1 MSATY
6 FTASRSDSL
15 FLTQPGEG
23 EKVVYVPVGHNATLT
38 CAVSGIVL
46 LWEVGGFRFGES
58 SAELH
63 RREIFQSQLTNSS
76 NVLSSTLSVFGS
88 DTNHEAN
95 ICCLSR
101 MSETQSSLE
110 MCCTVLSVYSK
121 LMCILITE
129 QDHSM

>member
-1 MSATY
+1 MLY

-15 FLTQPGEG
+15 FLTQPGGG
-23 EKVVYVPVGHNATLT
+23 EEVVYAPAGHNATVT

-46 LWEVGGFRFGES
+46 LWEVTGFRFGQFTN
-58 SAELH
+58 ELN
-63 RREIFQSQLTNSS
+63 RRGIFQSQLTNSS

-88 DTNHEAN
+88 DTNHDAN

-101 MSETQSSLE
+101 MSESQSSLE

-121 LMCILITE
+121 CLQLNY
-129 QDHSM
+129 